1 MASIDLR
8 VITLLKIG
16 TQAIFSLLLIRLLLK
31 HQLDFES
38 VMRPIV
44 IAGYAS
50 FLELGVS
57 RTAVDYSVL
66 IGKSFFKEFLGLL
79 VLVLSLVSVLLLMIF
94 GFNFHTIVGILL
106 LVLTM
111 LNIMLYQHEE
121 YTFRT
126 KNFQLF
132 AFLNFAFFS
141 LILFSFEAWNVPIG
155 NNVFIVAVMPQLLIV
170 LKFIYRPKFSL
181 KILKL
186 SKQYLIKNAVWSI
199 LLFSTITI
207 ARELAIQEGN
217 LKSVE
222 IGMKMGLLISSF
234 MVSATFHLYSHLALN
249 KLSNNDLIR
258 IVSLKGI
265 FYLIFFLIFG
275 FFLENIVGFLFS
287 VVVDSGTVILFSIM
301 FSFPTIF
308 DVVLKWMQ
316 VEAKRARIVNMLR
329 FFLLI
334 IGGLLF
340 IFGNSGNF
348 YLFGQLIMVPLFVF
362 GYFLVKNGSS
372 TV

>member
-31 HQLDFES
+31 HELVFES

-66 IGKSFFKEFLGLL
+66 TGKSFFKEFLGLL
-79 VLVLSLVSVLLLMIF
+79 VLVLSLVSVSLLMIF
-94 GFNFHTIVGILL
+94 GLNFHTIVGILL

-126 KNFQLF
+126 KNFQIF
-132 AFLNFAFFS
+132 AFINFAFFS
-141 LILFSFEAWNVPIG
+141 LVLFSFEALNVPIG

-170 LKFIYRPKFSL
+170 LRFIYRPKFSL
-181 KILKL
+181 EILKL

-207 ARELAIQEGN
+207 AREFAIQEGN

-222 IGMKMGLLISSF
+222 IGMKIGLLISSF
-234 MVSATFHLYSHLALN
+234 MVSVTFHLYSKLALN
-249 KLSNNDLIR
+249 KLSRNDLFR
-258 IVSLKGI
+258 IVFFKGI
-265 FYLIFFLIFG
+265 FYVICFIIFG
-275 FFLENIVGFLFS
+275 FFLENIVEFLFA
-287 VVVDSGTVILFSIM
+287 VVVDYETVIVFSIL

-316 VEAKRARIVNMLR
+316 VESKRARVVNILR

-334 IGGLLF
+334 IGGILF
-340 IFGNSGNF
+340 NLGQSGTF
-348 YLFGQLIMVPLFVF
+348 YLFGQLIIVPLFVF